1 MPHRGATQGKT
12 TVSETDDVMGKRGQS
27 LGGGFLGKGGESWV
41 SMLEAGLW
49 GYRPALG
56 VWGQAVI
63 RAGDVD
69 PSLGAHRG
77 DSWGWVGG
85 FI

>member
-1 MPHRGATQGKT
+1 
-12 TVSETDDVMGKRGQS
+12 MGKHGQS
-27 LGGGFLGKGGESWV
+27 LGRGFLGKGGESRV
-41 SMLEAGLW
+41 STLEAGLW
-49 GYRPALG
+49 GYRPTLG
-56 VWGQAVI
+56 VWGQAMI
-63 RAGDVD
+63 CAGDVG